1 MTYMDNELKFSKNA
15 PKKYIFKIIY
25 IYIQK
30 KLNKNLEMYMASFF
44 SMQKFTFEKFK
55 KFLL

>member
-25 IYIQK
+25 IYIEKVEQK
-30 KLNKNLEMYMASFF
+30 SWNVHGILFF
-44 SMQKFTFEKFK
+44 YAKVYIWEI
-55 KFLL
+55 